1 MDCRTPGF
9 PVLHYHLEFSQT
21 HVHWVI
27 DAIQLPHPLLP
38 PSPSA
43 LSLSQPASGSFP
55 MSWLFTSGGQSIGA
69 SASAPVRDFDQ
80 DPMCN
85 SHQPFLNL
93 PWTPVHSDF
102 TPDPDFLSCHS
113 SPHFQ
118 ISFKLPSHLAFPFSF
133 SLSPN
138 SLVCKLTQPLWL
150 RSLPFPLVSLVEIL
164 SVLLTWC

>member
-118 ISFKLPSHLAFPFSF
+118 ISFKLPSHLAFPFS

-138 SLVCKLTQPLWL
+138 SSVCKLTQPLWL